1 MSFDFLAARKCF
13 RTAARGEGGE
23 GDTGATNCNR
33 NNNNNNHNNN
43 DNNNSNNKE
52 TSHPH
57 NVPKTKKKR
66 VHKQRLRW
74 LNGNSDYE

>member
-13 RTAARGEGGE
+13 RTAAGG
-23 GDTGATNCNR
+23 GGGATAATNCNR
-33 NNNNNNHNNN
+33 NNNNNHNNN

-57 NVPKTKKKR
+57 NVPKQEKG